1 MRLTYKKRK
10 VFLDYNCLY
19 YPLGRSLNVK
29 CLKKA
34 MLFFVKV

>member
-1 MRLTYKKRK
+1 MKREYEID
-10 VFLDYNCLY
+10 VFLILSA
-19 YPLGRSLNVK
+19 GGFLNVK